1 MSDAAVDFDAEVE
14 SHLFAQLGEM
24 GDLVERERQ
33 ELLSAEA
40 GVDAH
45 DEDVVQHGEN
55 FDEGIDGGGGVEDD
69 AGEHTVMH
77 DLLQS
82 AMEVAADLLVDAHQV
97 GPGFGEVGDEGVGVF
112 DHHVA
117 VEGQPGDGAEGLD
130 HGRPEGDV
138 GHEVAVHDVDVEE
151 GGSAAFGRGDLVG
164 EMGEVRGEDGCG
176 QFDHEGVLLGTAGCE
191 FISVEREA
199 QGAGTTADIQD
210 RKGGGGLGTVFCGTG
225 MTMETTGL
233 SAEETAKLTPAMRQ
247 YFAAKEQFPD
257 CLMFCRI
264 GDFYELFYEDA
275 ILVARE
281 LQLTLTARDREK
293 KQPMCG
299 VPYHAAEAYLQRLLR
314 MGYKIAL
321 CEQMEDPK
329 LTKTV
334 VRREVTRV
342 LTPGTSLDPALG
354 AEQSNYLASVAALGE
369 GAACAYGLALLD
381 LSTGEFRA
389 TEFVGAGAWGLLGDE
404 LGRVR
409 PAELLYGQGLVGG
422 SSLSGNL
429 GLGKTH
435 VSESRHGAPD
445 SGASAGMHEETW
457 QSCFEGIRTKTPL
470 EEWVFT
476 AEYAMPLVRNHFKVH
491 SLDGMGLGGHEAAVA
506 AAGAL
511 LHYMRQTKQGGLEHV
526 DGLRFYERSSSLE
539 LDAVSVRN
547 LELVEPLFSGESAQT
562 TLFYTLDA
570 CCTPMGK
577 RLLRASLL
585 RPFRGVAEIEAR
597 LEAVGEAAASLR
609 KREELRRSMDGVLDL
624 ERLLGRVAAD
634 SAGPREVM
642 ALAKTLGCLPG
653 VVAAVRAF
661 EARRWKELGGAD
673 GILAGAGEQPTL
685 RDETAKD
692 GPPGCSDGL
701 PGSSGVDTLEDL
713 HEMIVRTIVE
723 EPPVSLGEGGAI
735 REGVDA
741 ELDELRELGRS
752 GRQAL
757 AAIEERERART
768 GIGSLKVRFNN
779 VFGYYLEVTKAN
791 AKAVPADYERK
802 QTLVNAERFTTPELK
817 EYETKILTAQER
829 SGEIERRIFAE
840 LRRQLLEAAGRMRET
855 ARKVAEIDLMACFAH
870 LAALRGWVRPR
881 VEESGRLEFVQA
893 RHPVVERRLEESGG
907 GRFVPNS
914 VYLDAGSIDPP
925 GHLRESGGPAVLLI
939 TGPNMGGKS
948 TYLRMAALLVVMAQM
963 GCFVPAESMRLG
975 LVDRIYTR
983 IGASDNVARGRSTFM
998 VEMTETAAIL
1008 NTATNRSL
1016 VLLDEMGRGTATYD
1030 GLSLAWATVEHLH
1043 DRIGARTL
1051 FATHYHELTLLA
1063 ERLARLTNLRVTV
1076 KETAGGIVF
1085 LHTVEAGPA
1094 SKSYGIEVARL
1105 AGLPG
1110 AVIARAREV
1119 LKVHERAETQQVREA
1134 SPAAAQM
1141 QMTMFTPLSQRIV
1154 DRLAEADVDGLT
1166 PREALSLLAELQK
1179 ELKG

>member
-1 MSDAAVDFDAEVE
+1 MNGMANE
-14 SHLFAQLGEM
+14 
-24 GDLVERERQ
+24 
-33 ELLSAEA
+33 
-40 GVDAH
+40 
-45 DEDVVQHGEN
+45 
-55 FDEGIDGGGGVEDD
+55 
-69 AGEHTVMH
+69 TVTS
-77 DLLQS
+77 L
-82 AMEVAADLLVDAHQV
+82 A
-97 GPGFGEVGDEGVGVF
+97 
-112 DHHVA
+112 
-117 VEGQPGDGAEGLD
+117 
-130 HGRPEGDV
+130 GDV
-138 GHEVAVHDVDVEE
+138 
-151 GGSAAFGRGDLVG
+151 
-164 EMGEVRGEDGCG
+164 
-176 QFDHEGVLLGTAGCE
+176 AG
-191 FISVEREA
+191 A
-199 QGAGTTADIQD
+199 
-210 RKGGGGLGTVFCGTG
+210 
-225 MTMETTGL
+225 
-233 SAEETAKLTPAMRQ
+233 TPAMRQ
-247 YFAAKEQFPD
+247 YFAAKEQYPD
-257 CLMFCRI
+257 CLLFCRI

-275 ILVARE
+275 ILVSRL

-299 VPYHAAEAYLQRLLR
+299 VPYHAAEVYLQKLLR

-321 CEQMEDPK
+321 LEQMEDPK
-329 LTKTV
+329 LTKSV

-342 LTPGTSLDPALG
+342 LTPGTALDPALG
-354 AEQSNYLASVAALGE
+354 AEQSNYLASVAVLGA
-369 GAACAYGLALLD
+369 GAIQSCGLALLD

-389 TEFVGAGAWGLLGDE
+389 TEFSGAGGWAALVDE

-409 PAELLYGQGLVGG
+409 PVELLYGSGLLGG
-422 SSLSGNL
+422 VNL
-429 GLGKTH
+429 AGESETAAGLD
-435 VSESRHGAPD
+435 A
-445 SGASAGMHEETW
+445 
-457 QSCFEGIRTKTPL
+457 IRTKTEV

-476 AEYAMPLVRNHFKVH
+476 AEYAVPLVRNHFKVH
-491 SLDGMGLGGHEAAVA
+491 SLDGMGLGGHEAATV

-511 LHYMRQTKQGGLEHV
+511 LHYMRATKQGGLEHV
-526 DGLRFYERSSSLE
+526 DGLRFYERSTCLE

-562 TLFYTLDA
+562 TLFYTMDA

-585 RPFRGVAEIEAR
+585 RPASGMGEIEAR
-597 LEAVGEAAASLR
+597 LEAVGEASGDLR
-609 KREELRRSMDGVLDL
+609 RREDLRRSMDGVLDL
-624 ERLLGRVAAD
+624 ERLLGRVALD

-653 VVAAVRAF
+653 VVGAVKAF
-661 EARRWKELGGAD
+661 SALRWRELG
-673 GILAGAGEQPTL
+673 E
-685 RDETAKD
+685 
-692 GPPGCSDGL
+692 S
-701 PGSSGVDTLEDL
+701 VDPLEDL
-713 HEMIVRTIVE
+713 HEMIVRTIAD
-723 EPPVSLGEGGAI
+723 EPPVSIGDGGAI
-735 REGVDA
+735 RVGVDA
-741 ELDELRELGRS
+741 DLDELHELSRS

-757 AAIEERERART
+757 AAIEERERERT

-855 ARKVAEIDLMACFAH
+855 ARKIAEIDLLGCFAH
-870 LAALRGWVRPR
+870 LAALRGWVRPQIE
-881 VEESGRLEFVQA
+881 VSGVLEFVQA
-893 RHPVVERRLEESGG
+893 RHPVVERRMEESGG

-914 VYLDAGSIDPP
+914 VHLDADA
-925 GHLRESGGPAVLLI
+925 GPAVLLI

-963 GCFVPAESMRLG
+963 GSFVPAEGMRLG

-1063 ERLARLTNLRVTV
+1063 DRLARLTNLRVTV

-1105 AGLPG
+1105 AGLPSG
-1110 AVIARAREV
+1110 VIARAREV

-1134 SPAAAQM
+1134 SPTEAVQM
-1141 QMTMFTPLSQRIV
+1141 QMTMFTPLSQKIV

-1166 PREALSLLAELQK
+1166 PREALNLLAELQR